1 MQILVIGATG
11 NIGQETVKQLVESG
25 IKPRVGVRDIEAA
38 RSKLG
43 PQPTYVQFD
52 FQDISTFKP
61 ALEGIDRLFFIAPH
75 SDPVPSVL
83 ALLRMANV
91 ENVKQVIFSSG
102 RTTGDIAGK
111 PLNKVE
117 LLIQSH
123 NIPWTIIRPGWFMQ
137 NFTSWLGTTIKEE
150 DRLYLP
156 AGKSKTAFIDVRDIG
171 AVLVKILTGTGHEE
185 KMYNL
190 TSDEAIDHHEV
201 VKLISEASNRTISY
215 IPQEREEFVHTM
227 VEKGWPE
234 ATAKY
239 TLALYDIVCTGKE
252 EEISPDVEHIL
263 GRKPIRFAQF
273 VEDYKMAWQ

>member
-11 NIGQETVKQLVESG
+11 NIGLETVKQLLDRG
-25 IKPRVGVRDIEAA
+25 IKPVLGVRNIATA
-38 RSKLG
+38 KAKLG
-43 PQPTYVQFD
+43 PRASYVHFD

-61 ALEGIDRLFFIAPH
+61 ALQGIDRLFFIAPH
-75 SDPVPSVL
+75 TDPVPSVL
-83 ALLRMANV
+83 ALLRLAVV
-91 ENVKQVIFSSG
+91 ENVKHVVFSSG

-150 DRLYLP
+150 NRLYLP
-156 AGKSKTAFIDVRDIG
+156 AGNSKTAFIDVRDIA
-171 AVLVKILTGTGHEE
+171 AVLVEILTGNGHEE
-185 KMYNL
+185 KLYNL

-201 VKLISEASNRTISY
+201 VKLISAASNRTISY

-227 VEKGWPE
+227 VEKGWSE

-239 TLALYDIVCTGKE
+239 TLALYDIVGTGKE
-252 EEISPDVEHIL
+252 EEISPDVENIL

-273 VEDYKMAWQ
+273 AEDYKMAWQ